1 MILIID
7 NYDSFTYNLVQ
18 CIGELGLR
26 VKVLRNNMVSIQ
38 DIKALSPKSIIISP
52 GPGSPDESG
61 ICMEII
67 NLFSTTIPIL
77 GVCLGHQIIA
87 QMSGANIVRAPVPI
101 HGKTSL
107 IYHNSKGLFRNITN
121 PFPATRYH
129 SLAVEPIN
137 IPYSLITTAW
147 SDQGIIMGCEDTRYP
162 LLTGIQFHPESLW
175 TTEGKNILLNFLQLD
190 LELK

>member
-18 CIGELGLR
+18 CIGELGLT
-26 VKVLRNNMVSIQ
+26 VKVIRNNITKIQ
-38 DIKALSPKSIIISP
+38 DIQALSPKAIIISP
-52 GPGSPDESG
+52 GPGSPNESG

-67 NLFSTTIPIL
+67 NLFSPTIPIL

-107 IYHNSKGLFRNITN
+107 IYHNNKGLFENIAN
-121 PFPATRYH
+121 PFTATRYH
-129 SLAVEPIN
+129 SLAIEPMKLPKN
-137 IPYSLITTAW
+137 LIATAW
-147 SDQGIIMGCEDTRYP
+147 SEQGIIMGCEDKRYP

-175 TTEGKNILLNFLQLD
+175 TAEGKNILLNFL
-190 LELK
+190 KSNT

>member
-18 CIGELGLR
+18 YIGELGLT
-26 VKVLRNNMVSIQ
+26 VKVVRNNLTNIQ
-38 DIKALSPKSIIISP
+38 KIKDLSPKAIIISP

-67 NLFSTTIPIL
+67 NLFSPTIPIL

-107 IYHNSKGLFRNITN
+107 IYHNNKGLFENITN

-129 SLAVEPIN
+129 SLAIEPVN
-137 IPYSLITTAW
+137 LPKNLIATAW
-147 SDQGIIMGCEDTRYP
+147 SDQGIIMGCEDKRYP
-162 LLTGIQFHPESLW
+162 SLTGIQFHPESLW
-175 TTEGKNILLNFLQLD
+175 TAEGKNLLLNFLGSNA
-190 LELK
+190 

>member
-18 CIGELGLR
+18 YIGELGLK
-26 VKVLRNNMVSIQ
+26 VKVVRNNIVSLQEIQ
-38 DIKALSPKSIIISP
+38 TLSPKSIIISP
-52 GPGSPDESG
+52 GPGSPGQSG
-61 ICMEII
+61 ICIEVIK
-67 NLFSTTIPIL
+67 LFSAKVPIL

-107 IYHNSKGLFRNITN
+107 IYHNGKGLFKNITN
-121 PFPATRYH
+121 PFTATRYH
-129 SLAVEPIN
+129 SLAIEPVN
-137 IPYSLITTAW
+137 LPYNLITTAW
-147 SDQGIIMGCEDTRYP
+147 SDQGVIMGCGDTRYP

-175 TTEGKNILLNFLQLD
+175 TTEGKNILLNFLKLD
-190 LELK
+190 L